1 MNALRIR
8 LTVFIALL
16 LVVAAM
22 LLTWLTLQRFERNII
37 PEMARTSRTVGE
49 SVFAVFER
57 AHQHGIALPDM
68 FGANEFLDEAMR
80 EHAGLAY
87 LYVADDKGHVLFRN
101 SGSAAR
107 AALSTTCDVD
117 GTTLRG
123 EHFHTC
129 MRMPLSSGAWATLH
143 LGRPASFVTERMR
156 AILYDLLAVLVV
168 SGLITVE
175 LLRFTLTF
183 VFATPMTATQ
193 ILLSKVR
200 ERDFS
205 YRLPH
210 ERLGGIAQLGRSFNL
225 TVEALNRRVQALRQ
239 RWGATA
245 LAEHPGYQHLIGHNR
260 FGDPGKPNVIECAA
274 VDHIRWPFFLLIFAD
289 SLSLSFFPV
298 YAGQFYTDIG
308 GLSRELVVG
317 LPISIFM
324 FTWALSMPWVG
335 TWSDKVG
342 SRKAFIVGA
351 GITTLGLLLT
361 ATATSLVQLLVWRSM
376 TAVGYGLAFITTQ
389 SYISAN
395 TPPSQRT
402 KAMATFIST
411 FFAGS
416 LSGSAIGGILAD
428 RIGYAPTIL
437 MSGLLSATA
446 ALVVLNFIH
455 GSDAAATPRQPPG
468 MKEFKRLLSNPRF
481 VLVTFFAAVPSK
493 IALSG
498 FLYYTVPL
506 YLKLLGNSQSTTG
519 RIIMAYGLAIIV
531 LSPLIANLADRIGK
545 LRWFVGLGGF
555 LSAAAMLSLTSFDS
569 LTGVLISTTL
579 LGIAHAIGVSPQL
592 SLINECCR
600 ELVQEMGAGT
610 TTGIFRLIERLGNVL
625 GPILA
630 GLLIAHFG
638 FSGAFV
644 GIGAIVM
651 SCALVFMLS
660 LQWLESGKNAST
672 QTKPL

>member
-8 LTVFIALL
+8 LTVFISALL
-16 LVVAAM
+16 VIAAM
-22 LLTWLTLQRFERNII
+22 LLTWLTLQRFEDNII
-37 PEMARTSRTVGE
+37 PEMERTTRIVGE
-49 SVFAVFER
+49 SVFSVFER
-57 AHQHGIALPDM
+57 AHQYGIALPDM
-68 FGANEFLDEAMR
+68 VGANEFIDEAMR

-87 LYVADDKGHVLFRN
+87 MYISDAGGNVLFK
-101 SGSAAR
+101 SSAP
-107 AALSTTCDVD
+107 AAGATLATTCASDSTTLQGDY
-117 GTTLRG
+117 
-123 EHFHTC
+123 FHTC
-129 MRMPLSSGAWATLH
+129 MRIQLSGENWATLH
-143 LGRPASFVTERMR
+143 MGRPVSFVTERMR

-168 SGLITVE
+168 SGLIAVE

-183 VFATPMTATQ
+183 VFATPMNATQ
-193 ILLSKVR
+193 ILLRKVR

-205 YRLPH
+205 HRLPH

-225 TVEALNRRVQALRQ
+225 AVDALNRRVHALQRQ
-239 RWGATA
+239 WGSAVLAKHPEFQNLVEKNKFSTA
-245 LAEHPGYQHLIGHNR
+245 S
-260 FGDPGKPNVIECAA
+260 KPQIIECAA
-274 VDHIRWPFFLLIFAD
+274 VDHIRWPFFLLIFSD

-298 YAGQFYTDIG
+298 FAGQFYTAIG
-308 GLSRELVVG
+308 GLSREVVVG

-342 SRKAFIVGA
+342 SRKAFLVGA
-351 GITTLGLLLT
+351 GITTVGLLLT
-361 ATATSLVQLLVWRSM
+361 ATAGSLAQLLVWRSL

-389 SYISAN
+389 SYISVN
-395 TPPSQRT
+395 TPPAQKT

-428 RIGYAPTIL
+428 RIGYSSTIL
-437 MSGLLSATA
+437 LSGLLSAA
-446 ALVVLNFIH
+446 AAFVVMRFIH
-455 GSDAAATPRQPPG
+455 GSDAAAAPRRPPG
-468 MKEFKRLLSNPRF
+468 MKEFKRLLSNPKF

-519 RIIMAYGLAIIV
+519 RILMAYGLAIIC
-531 LSPLIANLADRIGK
+531 LSPFIANLADRFGK

-555 LSAAAMLSLTSFDS
+555 LSATAMLSLTSFES

-592 SLINECCR
+592 SLINECCK

-630 GLLIAHFG
+630 GLLIARFG

-651 SCALVFMLS
+651 SCAVIFMLG
-660 LQWLESGKNAST
+660 LQWLESGERAAT
-672 QTKPL
+672 QPKPL